1 MTGTR
6 WLKLRADLRAYRL
19 SFALIVGVLCLGSAA
34 MVAVLDAR
42 KLLRSDIASSF
53 DGAVA
58 PDIVLWFDAV
68 DEALLADIA
77 RQTGVAAVDARRST
91 FNRVLSADGI
101 EFPLR
106 LSIVRDPLAMRVG
119 RAHAHGTPVAGP
131 DDGLWIERSG
141 RALLNLADGAM
152 LRLRAPDGRAVE
164 LPLAGELHDPG
175 VAPST
180 QERILYGWASPAV
193 AARLGERVMPD
204 QLLVRLTDRLG
215 RDDRIERANE
225 LAAWAKARG
234 RAPLRLDAPPL
245 EHPHALLMEMLL
257 RVMAL
262 LAGVAFV
269 SAVAWAA
276 YLVAL
281 WMRRETRIVG
291 ILKTIG
297 ARRGQIALQY
307 LSLALPLAAVA
318 AVLALPLGALL
329 GEALITQ
336 QVQSLN
342 IDRAT
347 AALPLAWRAIE
358 LTIACALPMLAV
370 ALPVLNA
377 TRMTAQRALHDSGVR
392 QPHHTGR
399 WLRLP
404 GDRRWT
410 LALRNG
416 FRRPGRLALIMLAL
430 VSGGALLLT
439 THSNYESLSA
449 AIDRSLAQQGHDI
462 EVALQL
468 PASGVELEA
477 IARAVPGVRVAEAW
491 RRVGV
496 LLPEQ
501 ASDTREAPRL
511 PLLSYPRGSALMR
524 LAIVE
529 GRAPR
534 DDADDEVLA
543 SRSLLAAYPALR
555 LGEPVRMRFRD
566 RERRLRIVGLV
577 EEIGPVQFYAPSS
590 GHAAL
595 TGQDGDGANTLRV
608 SAAPGP
614 LEPLARR
621 LDQAL
626 LDAQRTPAQLI
637 TRERVREGLD
647 EHFKV
652 VGDFIRMVAFGAA
665 LLGGLWLAAATGLN
679 VIERTR
685 EIGVLRALG
694 APPRAI
700 GAVFLIE
707 GTAITLLSALI
718 AVALSLLLTR
728 LANRAAETQ
737 LLHVA
742 VPLQFSWVG
751 LATLLGASLVL
762 IAAVGLAL
770 RRVLRVSAREALAY
784 E

>member
-1 MTGTR
+1 MTTW

-42 KLLRSDIASSF
+42 KLLRSDIVSSF
-53 DGAVA
+53 DGAVS

-68 DEALLADIA
+68 DEGLLAEIA
-77 RQTGVAAVDARRST
+77 RQPGVAAVDARRST
-91 FNRVLSADGI
+91 FNRVLSADGH

-119 RAHAHGTPVAGP
+119 RAHAHGTPTAGS
-131 DDGLWIERSG
+131 DGGLWIERSG
-141 RALLNLADGAM
+141 RELLNIADGAL
-152 LRLRAPDGRAVE
+152 LRLRAPDGRAIE
-164 LPLAGELHDPG
+164 LTLAGELHDPA

-180 QERILYGWASPAV
+180 QERILYGWVSPAV
-193 AARLGERVMPD
+193 AARLGERATPD
-204 QLLVRLTDRLG
+204 QLLVRLSDRLG
-215 RDDRIERANE
+215 RADRLERANE
-225 LAAWAKARG
+225 LAAWAKGRG

-257 RVMAL
+257 RVMGL
-262 LAGVAFV
+262 LAGLAFV
-269 SAVAWAA
+269 SALAWAA

-281 WMRRETRIVG
+281 WMKRETRIVG

-297 ARRGQIALQY
+297 ASRWQIALQY
-307 LSLALPLAAVA
+307 LSLALPLALVA
-318 AVLALPLGALL
+318 ALLALPLGTWL
-329 GEALITQ
+329 GELLIAQ

-342 IDRAT
+342 IDRT
-347 AALPLAWRAIE
+347 TLALPLSWRLIE
-358 LTIACALPMLAV
+358 LAVTCALPMLAV
-370 ALPVLNA
+370 AVPVLSA

-392 QPHHTGR
+392 MPRHTGH

-468 PASGVELEA
+468 PAPGAELEA
-477 IARAVPGVRVAEAW
+477 IARAVPGVQAAEAW

-501 ASDTREAPRL
+501 AGDAHEAPRL
-511 PLLSYPRGSALMR
+511 PLLAYPADSALMR
-524 LAIVE
+524 LAVVE

-534 DDADDEVLA
+534 VDANDEVLA

-555 LGEPVRMRFRD
+555 LGEPVLMRFRD
-566 RERRLRIVGLV
+566 RDRRLRIVGLV
-577 EEIGPVQFYAPSS
+577 EEIGPNQLYAPFAS
-590 GHAAL
+590 HAAL
-595 TGQDGDGANTLRV
+595 TGQDGDGANALRV
-608 SAAPGP
+608 KAASGP

-637 TRERVREGLD
+637 TRERVRDGLD

-652 VGDFIRMVAFGAA
+652 VGDFIRMVALGAA
-665 LLGGLWLAAATGLN
+665 LLGGLWLAAASGLN

-700 GAVFLIE
+700 ASVFLIE
-707 GTAITLLSALI
+707 GAAITLLSTLI
-718 AVALSLLLTR
+718 AIVLSLVLTH

-751 LATLLGASLVL
+751 LLTLMAASLVL
-762 IAAVGLAL
+762 IGAVALAL